1 MKTKKRALLLAEC
14 TAGIAFVAWAMV
26 GARASH
32 ADSPCAPFRVVRL
45 TGTLIEVRQGDV
57 VISNDQAILDGVPRS
72 ACVSPTDTTH
82 QTTMVTVADCDF
94 SEFFVNA
101 TLAP

>member
-1 MKTKKRALLLAEC
+1 MKTKKRALLLAAC
-14 TAGIAFVAWAMV
+14 TGGIALVAWIL
-26 GARASH
+26 GAGTSH
-32 ADSPCAPFRVVRL
+32 ALSPCAPVQVVRL
-45 TGTLIEVRQGDV
+45 TGTLIEVRQGDA

-94 SEFFVNA
+94 SEFSVNA

>member
-1 MKTKKRALLLAEC
+1 MKTKRRALLLAAC

-26 GARASH
+26 GASQ

-45 TGTLIEVRQGDV
+45 TGTLIDVRQGDV

-94 SEFFVNA
+94 SEFSVNA